1 MQYVRHSSSP
11 CLGGLGHPLYI
22 RRELFSTRILDDVA
36 NGLTITQ
43 AIDRAFSN
51 FKISSRTIWRWIKL
65 IRGRHLKLDEVFAAI
80 CYILP

>member
-22 RRELFSTRILDDVA
+22 RRELFSRILDNVA

-43 AIDRAFSN
+43 AMQQTTQAPSGSVWTSKSVPHN
-51 FKISSRTIWRWIKL
+51 LHLSSI
-65 IRGRHLKLDEVFAAI
+65 
-80 CYILP
+80 